1 MPCYESKNADHLSQ
15 TKLNTLTYLFHQ
27 QKKTN
32 LRKSWIIRLY
42 NLKGFKHFPVFAI
55 ECEVFPLEIKMLDVK
70 DCLEK
75 TILELNKRS
84 MTSTHV
90 SDWSSY

>member
-1 MPCYESKNADHLSQ
+1 M
-15 TKLNTLTYLFHQ
+15 
-27 QKKTN
+27 
-32 LRKSWIIRLY
+32 
-42 NLKGFKHFPVFAI
+42 KGFKHFPVFAI